1 MLSRLKVLKR
11 HVERVIPPFDDQVAP
26 LRRGSDH
33 DDSLAAVE
41 GNGGAGGGLL
51 RLLSHFCEQKNFKL
65 LRSILNK
72 TNPACQ

>member
-33 DDSLAAVE
+33 DDSFATVE

-51 RLLSHFCEQKNFKL
+51 RLLAHFCEKKSFELIK
-65 LRSILNK
+65 K
-72 TNPACQ
+72 HP

>member
-11 HVERVIPPFDDQVAP
+11 HVESVIPPFDDQVAP

-33 DDSLAAVE
+33 DDSLTTVE

-51 RLLSHFCEQKNFKL
+51 RLLSHFCEQKIIN
-65 LRSILNK
+65 
-72 TNPACQ
+72 